1 MKEIIYHAESGALFT
16 GRFTEHDA
24 EQGCVTRNATGLSL
38 GTRINTGLSYSTV
51 HADIDFETYSEAGM
65 YFDPTPMKSFPHGK
79 WRIVPGAPKG
89 CSSGLAAVGVVNYA
103 AHPSTEVLSIA
114 YDLKDGLGPR
124 LWLPGMPPPQD
135 LIEFVAN
142 GELVAAWNASFEYW
156 VWLFVC
162 NKRMGWG
169 ELPFWQLRCDMAKA
183 QAFGLPGKLENAG
196 PAIESPQLKGTEG
209 MRLINKFSKPQNPLK
224 TKPDRRRIFMT
235 DEPEDGPKF
244 IQYNIQ
250 DIVSEASIA
259 ALVPD
264 LSETELAVWLY
275 DQTINVRGVQIDITA
290 VENFISIIEQA
301 QDKYRTELMQLTGG
315 TVKTE
320 SEAAKIRGWMST
332 KGVVIESL
340 DEDTVTTTLEKLRNN
355 PPPILGTT
363 KIIRVL
369 EIRQLLSSAAVKKL
383 FSMKLKSSEAGR
395 MHNIFTYCG
404 AQKTARWAGRDIQ
417 PQNFPSAGI
426 KMAACRACGA
436 VNWHKADKCSDCGD
450 FVEGFDSHEW
460 DEKGVE
466 AVLRTASY
474 KNLSLFENRWGS
486 PLAAISAC
494 LRGMLTCAQGNE
506 LLCSDFSA
514 IEAVVL
520 AMMSRCQWR
529 IDVFNTHGKIYEMG
543 ASKISGIPFEEI
555 LAHKQNT
562 GEHHPLRKT
571 IGKVSELA
579 SGYQGWIGAWKNF
592 GADKF
597 MSDDEMKKAIL
608 KWRADSPEIVEF
620 WGGQYRRTGYR
631 QTTPEL
637 YGVEGCAIAAVMNPG
652 QAFEHNGIQF
662 GVKDDILYI
671 QLPSGRS
678 LTYHEPVL
686 FDTTDPLGI
695 PIKQLTFMGVHPT
708 SKKWVR
714 RDTYGGR
721 LTENIVQAV
730 ARDIQASSIM
740 LLEQANYSVVLH
752 VHDEII
758 SEVKEGTGSIE
769 EFESIMST
777 MPAWAA
783 DWPIKATGGWRGK
796 RYKKD

>member
-1 MKEIIYHAESGALFT
+1 
-16 GRFTEHDA
+16 
-24 EQGCVTRNATGLSL
+24 
-38 GTRINTGLSYSTV
+38 
-51 HADIDFETYSEAGM
+51 M
-65 YFDPTPMKSFPHGK
+65 YFDPTPVRSFPHGK

-89 CSSGLAAVGVVNYA
+89 CPSGLAAVGVVNYA
-103 AHPSTEVLSIA
+103 AHPSTEVLSLA
-114 YDLKDGLGPR
+114 YDLKEGNGAR

-142 GELVAAWNASFEYW
+142 GGLVAAWNAGFEYW
-156 VWLFVC
+156 IWRLVC

-169 ELPFWQLRCDMAKA
+169 ELPFWKLRCDMAKA

-196 PAIESPQLKGTEG
+196 PAIGSSELKGVDGT
-209 MRLINKFSKPQNPLK
+209 RLIKKFSKPQNPLK
-224 TKPDRRRIFMT
+224 TKPDRRRIYMV

-264 LSETELAVWLY
+264 LSETELTVWLY
-275 DQTINVRGVQIDITA
+275 DQAINVRGVQIDIKA

-301 QDKYRTELMQLTGG
+301 QGKYRAELVSLTRGA
-315 TVKTE
+315 VQTE
-320 SEAAKIRGWMST
+320 SEAKKIREWMS
-332 KGVVIESL
+332 GYNIFIDNL
-340 DEDTVTTTLEKLRNN
+340 DEETVTATLDTLRDAPFPTLGDTTV
-355 PPPILGTT
+355 
-363 KIIRVL
+363 IRVL

-383 FSMKLKSSEAGR
+383 FAMKLKSSEAGR

-450 FVEGFDSHEW
+450 FVLGFDSHEW
-460 DEKGVE
+460 DEAGVE
-466 AVLRTASY
+466 AVLKTATHRD
-474 KNLSLFENRWGS
+474 LALFESRWGS

-494 LRGMLTCAQGNE
+494 LRGVLTCAPGNE

-520 AMMSRCQWR
+520 AMVSRCQWR

-543 ASKISGIPFEEI
+543 ASKISGIPFDEI
-555 LAHKQNT
+555 VGHAGYDT
-562 GEHHPLRKT
+562 GFPFWWMMKVDGPNHPLRKT

-597 MSDDEMKKAIL
+597 MTDDEMKKAIL

-620 WGGQYRRTGYR
+620 WGGQYRRTGYK

-671 QLPSGRS
+671 KLPSGRS

-721 LTENIVQAV
+721 LTENIVQAI
-730 ARDIQASSIM
+730 ARDIQANSIV

-783 DWPIKATGGWRGK
+783 DWPVKATGGWRGK